1 MAGGWGVRKPVALMA
16 VAALL
21 SITSPA
27 LAQAAPRPIGDT
39 RVFATIPYPG
49 HPGGLAVSGQTL
61 YVDTAAPGSDRPF
74 DGQDEIFSYDLRTGG
89 QTNQKPNPIDVS
101 RVAPVPQNMGLAGL
115 VLDAAGRLYAADMN
129 GRVVRMNPRTGA
141 QDTYAT
147 IPTSTYTAYTSSD
160 GSTWTAVAGSSVTI
174 SMSSTVLAGLA
185 VTSHNSGALSTAP
198 FDTVGVS
205 ASTAASP
212 TPTNTPLPAT
222 ATSTST
228 PAAYCPS
235 PWSCADIGSPAPA
248 GSQSL
253 SCDVGLPVDGVFT

>member
-1 MAGGWGVRKPVALMA
+1 MAGGWGVRTPIAFMAL
-16 VAALL
+16 AAPL
-21 SITSPA
+21 SITPPA
-27 LAQAAPRPIGDT
+27 LAEAAPRPIGDT

-61 YVDTAAPGSDRPF
+61 YVHTAAPGSDRPF

-147 IPTSTYTAYTSSD
+147 IPTSTYTAYTSMPVFMAFGRD
-160 GSTWTAVAGSSVTI
+160 GSLYVGEGGGQPMIWRVPAGGGQAQPWFVDPRLAGSWVG
-174 SMSSTVLAGLA
+174 TVLGVAIDPTGHFLYFAAGNQQPQ
-185 VTSHNSGALSTAP
+185 H
-198 FDTVGVS
+198 
-205 ASTAASP
+205 
-212 TPTNTPLPAT
+212 
-222 ATSTST
+222 
-228 PAAYCPS
+228 
-235 PWSCADIGSPAPA
+235 
-248 GSQSL
+248 
-253 SCDVGLPVDGVFT
+253 